1 MADGASNMWGER
13 GNTSQDSVQLFI
25 LLVGLICIP
34 WMLIPKPYIE
44 IKKMKE
50 QKAKRNPLVEEDLG
64 MSSQM

>member
-1 MADGASNMWGER
+1 MWGER

-44 IKKMKE
+44 IKKIKAA
-50 QKAKRNPLVEEDLG
+50 KAKKNPLVEEYEV